1 MEMQL
6 DWRSQ
11 QGTKTGDNRDYG
23 GVGIRPDGV
32 LCLALD
38 GSTSGPKSGELAGQI
53 ARDVIDWY
61 VATDENVTAETLTAQ
76 LRKTHGS
83 LSKRFPLDTA
93 SYVIVR
99 LARTG
104 PALVLHAGD
113 CLLGQWK
120 GKSPLQWLIGP
131 HTLAN
136 VIDEILISEI
146 AKNHV
151 RHRLTRSFRARE
163 FIPPDV
169 TEIKVEQG
177 SSLIAAT
184 DGFWAELNS
193 EEQAM
198 LMRGQIFP
206 VIGEADDRSVL
217 TLRLLDNEQGIKFSL
232 NDDRSENFYISGPS
246 RSEHRGK

>member
-1 MEMQL
+1 MEMEL

-11 QGTKTGDNRDYG
+11 HGTKTGDNRDYG

-32 LCLALD
+32 LCLVLD

-61 VATDENVTAETLTAQ
+61 VATAEDVTAETLTAQ
-76 LRKTHGS
+76 LRQIHGS
-83 LSKRFPLDTA
+83 LSKRFPRDTA
-93 SYVIVR
+93 SYVIVC
-99 LARTG
+99 LAGTG

-113 CLLGQWK
+113 CLLGRQA
-120 GKSPLQWLIGP
+120 GRSPLQWFIRP

-136 VIDEILISEI
+136 VIDDIPVAEI
-146 AKNHV
+146 AESYV

-163 FIPPDV
+163 FMLPDV
-169 TEIKVEQG
+169 TEIKIEQG
-177 SSLIAAT
+177 SSLVPAT

-198 LMRGQIFP
+198 LMRGQISP
-206 VIGEADDRSVL
+206 MIPCSTRTTIRALSMAAA
-217 TLRLLDNEQGIKFSL
+217 FS
-232 NDDRSENFYISGPS
+232 RTASEMRKPAA
-246 RSEHRGK
+246 

>member
-32 LCLALD
+32 LCLVLD

-61 VATDENVTAETLTAQ
+61 IATAEDVTAETLTAQ
-76 LRKTHGS
+76 LGKIHGS
-83 LSKRFPLDTA
+83 LSKRFPRDTA
-93 SYVIVR
+93 SYVIVC
-99 LARTG
+99 LAGTG
-104 PALVLHAGD
+104 SGLVLHAGD
-113 CLLGQWK
+113 CLLGRQA
-120 GKSPLQWLIGP
+120 GENPLQWLIRP

-136 VIDEILISEI
+136 VIDDIPVAEI
-146 AKNHV
+146 AKSHV

-163 FIPPDV
+163 FMPPDV
-169 TEIKVEQG
+169 AGIKAEPG

-198 LMRGQIFP
+198 LVQGQSP
-206 VIGEADDRSVL
+206 PMIGEGDDRSVL
-217 TLRLLDNEQGIKFSL
+217 AIELLDNEQDIKIRL
-232 NDDRSENFYISGPS
+232 NENRPGNFYIGRP
-246 RSEHRGK
+246 